1 MLFIFC
7 YYSNSFNLFT
17 NNFLADYLRI
27 KLTIYPPTDSTH
39 SSSVKKPRKPTSRSR
54 YLARDYGW
62 KICKTSKGW
71 GHEGR
76 RGVQEK
82 INRDATVCRHEDE
95 WRGEGRAERG
105 LREEEERKGI
115 AGSLVWVEGHSCV
128 AVPCLLRW
136 PRHLT
141 AKHTC
146 PTPRSNSLTTIPDL
160 VPLSCKPRGGIVA
173 SFLGYSHI
181 VVRQFKFSVSFF
193 LSFFSIF
200 SKLGILGWSRLWEHR
215 TYKFSISFENFC
227 LEIVLNIEENSV

>member
-1 MLFIFC
+1 MIP
-7 YYSNSFNLFT
+7 
-17 NNFLADYLRI
+17 RI
-27 KLTIYPPTDSTH
+27 PRPPPWRNRENQHLVRDTWRAITDG
-39 SSSVKKPRKPTSRSR
+39 KF
-54 YLARDYGW
+54 ARHQR
-62 KICKTSKGW
+62 GW

-115 AGSLVWVEGHSCV
+115 AGSLVWVEGHSRV

-160 VPLSCKPRGGIVA
+160 VPFSCKPRGGIV
-173 SFLGYSHI
+173 SW
-181 VVRQFKFSVSFF
+181 
-193 LSFFSIF
+193 IF
-200 SKLGILGWSRLWEHR
+200 AHCCETI
-215 TYKFSISFENFC
+215 
-227 LEIVLNIEENSV
+227 